1 MYEVY
6 MIMLVYNYDFESME
20 AIDQTMARILLSA
33 YLVSVSCVCIN
44 LYVALLSEAFVVA
57 YSEAAATT
65 ILNKAKMLLM
75 LDKRYPITFFE
86 FDEFLERRCSPLVWS
101 ITLSYKKMS
110 EKNSLDNKF
119 RPKKVLSPI
128 VISINFVLLL
138 PAFCNDPLDK
148 RFLYMK

>member
-101 ITLSYKKMS
+101 INLSNFWT
-110 EKNSLDNKF
+110 KNSSDNKF
-119 RPKKVLSPI
+119 RPRKALSPI
-128 VISINFVLLL
+128 VISVNFVLLL